1 MGKGE
6 MRERKNQERI
16 NVENVRE
23 TQERRDA
30 CENFGNFFDFDAKL
44 YVVFFAFSETKVFA
58 FDSLEGMKVRDD
70 AGLEGCTTER
80 IKGMMDAGSF

>member
-1 MGKGE
+1 ML
-6 MRERKNQERI
+6 
-16 NVENVRE
+16 
-23 TQERRDA
+23 ERRRKGGMLA
-30 CENFGNFFDFDAKL
+30 KISAIFSISTRNF

-80 IKGMMDAGSF
+80 IKGRMDAGSF